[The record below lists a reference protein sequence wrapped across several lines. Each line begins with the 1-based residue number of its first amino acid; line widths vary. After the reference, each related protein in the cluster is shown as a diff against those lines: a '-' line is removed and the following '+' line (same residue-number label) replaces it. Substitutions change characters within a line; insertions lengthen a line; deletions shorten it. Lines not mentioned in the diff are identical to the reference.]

1 MRATTLFILFL
12 LTAPGIQAQSDITTI
27 ILVRHAERA
36 EDGTRDPD
44 ISEAGKIRAQSL
56 ANLFSQ
62 TKIDVIYST
71 AFKRTQNTV
80 VPLAGLKKLTVQDYN
95 PTSPGWVD
103 EVLSKHKGQ
112 TVFCVG
118 HSNTVPATINQLIGK
133 EEYKNFE
140 DADYGNVVI
149 VSLREKGNAK
159 LTWLR
164 Y

>member
-1 MRATTLFILFL
+1 MKSIALVTLL
-12 LTAPGIQAQSDITTI
+12 LVAVLVVQAQSDITTI

-36 EDGTRDPD
+36 EDGSRNPD
-44 ISEAGKIRAQSL
+44 ISEAGKVRAQAL

-80 VPLAGLKKLTVQDYN
+80 APLAGLKMLAVQDYD
-95 PTSPGWVD
+95 PTSPWWVD
-103 EVLSKHKGQ
+103 EMLVKHKGQ

-118 HSNTVPATINQLIGK
+118 HSNTVPAMINQLTGK
-133 EEYKNFE
+133 EEYKNFA
-140 DADYGNVVI
+140 DSDYGNVVI
-149 VSLREKGNAK
+149 VSLREKGSAK

>member
-1 MRATTLFILFL
+1 MRSKAVVILFFL
-12 LTAPGIQAQSDITTI
+12 AVCGVRAQTDLTTI

-36 EDGTRDPD
+36 EDGSRDPD
-44 ISEAGKIRAQSL
+44 ISDAGKVRAQAL
-56 ANLFSQ
+56 ANLFSK
-62 TKIDVIYST
+62 TKIDAIYST

-80 VPLAGLKKLTVQDYN
+80 APLAVLKSLTVQEYN
-95 PTSPGWVD
+95 PVGTGWLD
-103 EVLSKHKGQ
+103 ELLTRHKGQ
-112 TVFCVG
+112 TVLCVG

-140 DADYGNVVI
+140 DSDYGNVVI